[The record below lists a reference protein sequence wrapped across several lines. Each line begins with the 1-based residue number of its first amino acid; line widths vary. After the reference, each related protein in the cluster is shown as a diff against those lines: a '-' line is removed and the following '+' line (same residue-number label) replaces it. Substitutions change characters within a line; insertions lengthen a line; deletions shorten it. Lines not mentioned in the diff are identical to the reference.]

1 MLRHYSVRT
10 RLIAT
15 FGGLLTIAL
24 AIGALA
30 HSRINALQAA
40 NRFAIQDVAVQVT
53 ATNVLLNAV
62 NDGARGKLTLFAVD
76 KGTIADAATAQV
88 SAARQ
93 RINAAYAALD
103 SLQADSAT
111 RDNGVEARL
120 NAIKSLRKTHATA
133 FDSAAELQS
142 GGHRKEAQ
150 QILSEAVLPSLAKY
164 VDAIHEL
171 GVYQQT
177 RATEAAVAAERAAT
191 NGLRLLAVL
200 VAFAVACGSFMAFLV
215 WRSVSEP
222 LAELTVVAR
231 QLARGETEVSI
242 VESSAR
248 DEVATLAAVIQ
259 DVARAQRNIANAAHE
274 LANGDTSVA
283 ITVRSDVDVVGLA
296 LVRVRDTL
304 AGLMNE
310 IGSLARA
317 ASAGRLNERA
327 PADQFHGTYRAIV
340 HGLNETLD
348 SLSAPMLTS
357 RTVLERLAMRDLS
370 ARMPASYQGDH
381 AALAQA
387 INAAGLA
394 LDATIHE
401 VQQSAQQVAGASEQ
415 IAQSSQLL
423 ASGASEQASALEEI
437 SSSLQEMVVV
447 ARNNASGAHAAAEL
461 VSEARASTV
470 AGIASTVRLES
481 AMSEIRSASDRTAR
495 IVRTIEEIAF
505 QTNLLALNAAV
516 EAARAGDAGKGFA
529 VVADEVRSLALRA
542 ADAAKQTSELIEAS
556 VQSAESGSAISAEV
570 LQQLRTVGEHVQTVD
585 RMVADITQA
594 SKVQERTVHQISTA
608 VEQMNGITQQSASN
622 AEEGAATAQELAL
635 QSTRMDR
642 LVGSFTLTTQNSTR
656 TRPARPAA
664 PINRNAARAAL
675 APSHVGA
682 SRPAAAGAVASN
694 SQPATDPAIQSRAK
708 LLIPFDGEDSI
719 M

>member
-40 NRFAIQDVAVQVT
+40 NRFAIQDVAQQVT
-53 ATNVLLNAV
+53 ATNVLMNAV
-62 NDGARGKLTLFAVD
+62 NDGARGKLTVFAVD

-88 SAARQ
+88 SAARL

-103 SLQADSAT
+103 SLQADSST
-111 RDNGVEARL
+111 SDTGVGTRL
-120 NAIKSLRKTHATA
+120 NTIKALRKTHAAA
-133 FDSAAELQS
+133 FDSAAELQN

-150 QILSEAVLPSLAKY
+150 QMLGAAVLPSLASY

-177 RATEAAVAAERAAT
+177 RATDAAAAAEQAAQS
-191 NGLRLLAVL
+191 GLQLLAIL
-200 VAFAVACGSFMAFLV
+200 VALAVACGSLMAFKV
-215 WRSVSEP
+215 WRSVSDP
-222 LAELTVVAR
+222 LTELTTIAR
-231 QLARGETEVSI
+231 RLARGETEVTVADSG
-242 VESSAR
+242 AR
-248 DEVATLAAVIQ
+248 DEVATLAVAIQ
-259 DVARAQRNIANAAHE
+259 EVASAQRAIASASNE
-274 LANGDTSVA
+274 LAHGNTTVA
-283 ITVRSDVDVVGLA
+283 IAVRSEVDVVSLA
-296 LVRVRDTL
+296 LVQVRDTL
-304 AGLMNE
+304 ARLMNE
-310 IGSLARA
+310 IGTLAQA

-327 PADQFHGTYRAIV
+327 QAENFHGTYRAIIG
-340 HGLNETLD
+340 GLNETLD
-348 SLSAPMLTS
+348 SLAAPMHTS
-357 RTVLERLAMRDLS
+357 RTVLERIAMRDLS
-370 ARMPASYQGDH
+370 ARMPTTYQGDH

-387 INAAGLA
+387 INAAGFA

-401 VQQSAQQVAGASEQ
+401 VQQSAQQVSGASEQ

-437 SSSLQEMVVV
+437 SSNLQDMVVV
-447 ARNNASGAHAAAEL
+447 ARNNATGAHAAAEL
-461 VSEARASTV
+461 VSEARATTV
-470 AGIASTVRLES
+470 AGIASTARLEN
-481 AMSEIRSASDRTAR
+481 AMSDIRSASDRTAR

-516 EAARAGDAGKGFA
+516 EAARAGDSGKGFA

-585 RMVADITQA
+585 RMVAEITQA
-594 SKVQERTVHQISTA
+594 SKAQERTVHQISTA
-608 VEQMNGITQQSASN
+608 VDQMNGITQQSASN

-642 LVGSFTLTTQNSTR
+642 LVGSFSLSVQPLVKTR
-656 TRPARPAA
+656 AMRSGVPV
-664 PINRNAARAAL
+664 NRNATQRSA
-675 APSHVGA
+675 VA
-682 SRPAAAGAVASN
+682 SRIAMAAEPLDVAVASN
-694 SQPATDPAIQSRAK
+694 AQPAIDPATQRRAK
-708 LLIPFDGEDSI
+708 LLIPFDSEDSI